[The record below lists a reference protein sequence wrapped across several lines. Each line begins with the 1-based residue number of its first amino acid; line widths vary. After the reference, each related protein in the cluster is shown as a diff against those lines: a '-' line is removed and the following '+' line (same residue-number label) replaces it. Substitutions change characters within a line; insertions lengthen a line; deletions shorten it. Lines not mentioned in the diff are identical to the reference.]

1 MTVMLSE
8 VINMGRRKL
17 PEAQILD
24 TMAIKLSKPTIK
36 RLEGL
41 GQHWGCK
48 PSTAGRALL
57 EFGLTIYE
65 ALKERA
71 GDTDPFH
78 LILADLIAEQENTQS
93 GMKKADIIDDLI
105 GEPVIRI
112 ADIGQDENSRGKL
125 PHSKPRK
132 K

>member
-1 MTVMLSE
+1 MA
-8 VINMGRRKL
+8 RRKL
-17 PEAQILD
+17 PEAQVLD
-24 TMAIKLSKPTIK
+24 TVGIKLSKATIK
-36 RLEGL
+36 TLEEL

-48 PSTAGRALL
+48 PSAAGRVLL
-57 EFGLTIYE
+57 EFGRTIYE
-65 ALKERA
+65 ALKDRA
-71 GDTDPFH
+71 KDDGRGLH
-78 LILADLIAEQENTQS
+78 LILEDLINEQDRAESAIGEPET
-93 GMKKADIIDDLI
+93 IDDLI